1 MIRPSPSRARLSRP
15 GVDDMPAEDLATQT
29 DEDEEEADA
38 VATPVDADRGVDGT
52 DDPVRMY
59 LREIGGVSLLTK
71 ADEQRLGN
79 LIEQRDLLR
88 AIAGEYN
95 EAYGRAPSAP
105 RLAVALFERWAEHLP
120 VYKLA
125 KKTAGANKL
134 SHVETVAS
142 EEFQALIHGVIDE
155 EFLEKASKLKGY
167 ETDSARVAMVEI
179 STIVAIFGEDL
190 LRSIEEILPEGE
202 TFVPPAPGLGEALL
216 ELEDPLKRRFSE
228 VRRRGEASQ
237 EQLTSA
243 NLRLVVSVA
252 KKYVGRGM
260 SLLDL
265 IQEGNLG
272 LMRGVEKFDYRRG
285 FKFSTYATWW
295 IRQAITRAIADQSR
309 TVRIPVHMTEIVNKL
324 ARVSRRL
331 VQEYG
336 REPSP
341 AEIAAAMNIDV
352 KEGDANLFT
361 PERVEEI
368 RRFARDPVSL
378 ETPVGS
384 DEESELGSFIEDQNA
399 AEPFILA
406 SMSAL
411 REDVN
416 DVLNRIT
423 SRERQVLRLRFGL
436 DDGRT
441 RTLEEV
447 GREFGLTRERIR
459 QIEMKAIQKLRH
471 DGRARRLSAYLD
483 N

>member
-1 MIRPSPSRARLSRP
+1 
-15 GVDDMPAEDLATQT
+15 
-29 DEDEEEADA
+29 
-38 VATPVDADRGVDGT
+38 
-52 DDPVRMY
+52 
-59 LREIGGVSLLTK
+59 
-71 ADEQRLGN
+71 
-79 LIEQRDLLR
+79 
-88 AIAGEYN
+88 
-95 EAYGRAPSAP
+95 
-105 RLAVALFERWAEHLP
+105 
-120 VYKLA
+120 
-125 KKTAGANKL
+125 
-134 SHVETVAS
+134 
-142 EEFQALIHGVIDE
+142 
-155 EFLEKASKLKGY
+155 
-167 ETDSARVAMVEI
+167 
-179 STIVAIFGEDL
+179 
-190 LRSIEEILPEGE
+190 
-202 TFVPPAPGLGEALL
+202 
-216 ELEDPLKRRFSE
+216 
-228 VRRRGEASQ
+228 
-237 EQLTSA
+237 
-243 NLRLVVSVA
+243 
-252 KKYVGRGM
+252 
-260 SLLDL
+260 
-265 IQEGNLG
+265 
-272 LMRGVEKFDYRRG
+272 
-285 FKFSTYATWW
+285 W

>member
-1 MIRPSPSRARLSRP
+1 MTS
-15 GVDDMPAEDLATQT
+15 DDLVGGDV
-29 DEDEEEADA
+29 DEEEEEDA

-59 LREIGGVSLLTK
+59 LREIGGVSLLNK
-71 ADEQRLGN
+71 ADEQRLGSV
-79 LIEQRDLLR
+79 IEQRNLLL
-88 AIAGEYN
+88 AIAAEYE
-95 EAYGRAPSAP
+95 EAYGRAPGAP
-105 RLAVALFERWAEHLP
+105 RLAVALFERWAEHLA
-120 VYKLA
+120 VYRLA
-125 KKTAGANKL
+125 QRSAGLARR
-134 SHVETVAS
+134 SHIETVTS
-142 EEFQALIHGVIDE
+142 EEFKTLIHGVIDE
-155 EFLEKASKLKGY
+155 EFLAKAAKLKGY
-167 ETDSARVAMVEI
+167 ENDSARVAIVEL
-179 STIVAIFGEDL
+179 STILAIFGEGL
-190 LRSIEEILPEGE
+190 LKAIDELLPEGE
-202 TFVPPAPGLGEALL
+202 TFVPPAPGLGELLL
-216 ELEDPLKRRFSE
+216 EVEQQLNRRFND
-228 VRRRGEASQ
+228 VARRGDAGQ

-336 REPSP
+336 REPTPS
-341 AEIAAAMNIDV
+341 EIAAAMNIDV
-352 KEGDANLFT
+352 KEGDANTFT

-384 DEESELGSFIEDQNA
+384 DEESELGAFIEDPGA
-399 AEPFILA
+399 AEPFSLA
-406 SMSAL
+406 SMGML

-416 DVLNRIT
+416 DVLNRVT
-423 SRERQVLRLRFGL
+423 ARERQVLRLRFGL